1 MKVKQG
7 RSTVVVEHGLDYLIG
22 RRTWF
27 SDLAHKQN
35 RHPEDTLL
43 SARRVAAIVVVAEM
57 LKLSPGAEVHLL
69 ETLGELDSRT
79 ISAGT
84 RYFPAERFLDL
95 NEVHQREGSFTR
107 TLTYCAKL
115 TIARSW

>member
-1 MKVKQG
+1 MHGRQYLGARGLLKVKQG
-7 RSTVVVEHGLDYLIG
+7 RST
-22 RRTWF
+22 
-27 SDLAHKQN
+27 
-35 RHPEDTLL
+35 
-43 SARRVAAIVVVAEM
+43 VVVAEM